1 MIVVIAVNAVL
12 AAIVF
17 TGLIVMIMR
26 AIRTQDSPP
35 AGSLP
40 GPEGRPRPRS
50 VAPLG
55 LARPRAYAARRH
67 RRTEGL

>member
-26 AIRTQDSPP
+26 AIRTQDSPAP
-35 AGSLP
+35 
-40 GPEGRPRPRS
+40 
-50 VAPLG
+50 VAVS
-55 LARPRAYAARRH
+55 ATARRGA
-67 RRTEGL
+67 RSRARKGARALVPSRPWA

>member
-26 AIRTQDSPP
+26 AIRTQDSPAP
-35 AGSLP
+35 
-40 GPEGRPRPRS
+40 
-50 VAPLG
+50 VADS
-55 LARPRAYAARRH
+55 ATARR
-67 RRTEGL
+67 RVRSRTRKGARALVPSRPWA